1 MEPNTLKDSEFYKD
15 IINSTEDKIMFVAT
29 TSALI
34 RLLTYRFR
42 KRVAKKTEDWNCILH
57 DDFMYTDDKI
67 KFIISDID
75 TSGIIFRKKDIDI
88 DSNLFSALKF
98 VLFEYFYIEVEN
110 NKLADF
116 INKNLYYIRK
126 IAWRVWYRRKDELHG
141 KSEEFLVFA
150 EIAEKILKDNYEFI
164 YFCLLDD
171 LIEHDRI
178 KNKYLR
184 RSHLCDGNGPNEF
197 FDNGYPYDSG
207 GMWIDG

>member
-1 MEPNTLKDSEFYKD
+1 METNNLKDSEFYKD
-15 IINSTEDKIMFVAT
+15 IINNTEDKIMLVAT
-29 TSALI
+29 SSALI

-42 KRVAKKTEDWNCILH
+42 RKIANKTKHWDCILH
-57 DDFMYTDDKI
+57 DDFIYTDDKK

-98 VLFEYFYIEVEN
+98 VLFEYFYIEVES

-126 IAWRVWYRRKDELHG
+126 IAWRVWYKRKDELRG

-150 EIAEKILKDNYEFI
+150 ETAEKILKDDYEFI
-164 YFCLLDD
+164 YFSLLDD
-171 LIEHDRI
+171 LIEHDQI
-178 KNKYLR
+178 KNKHLR
-184 RSHLCDGNGPNEF
+184 RSHLCDDNGPNEF

-207 GMWIDG
+207 GMWI